1 MKRKLMLLMT
11 YLFIGIGLVNA
22 QISKVTG
29 HVTSEE
35 DGLPVV
41 GASILVKGTA
51 VGTVTDIDGNFTL
64 TNVPSSAKTLLISF
78 IGLQSQEVAVKPV
91 VKVVL
96 KSDAEV
102 LDEVVVTAY
111 GTSTKGSFTGSA
123 SVMKADKIEKRQVS
137 NVSNALAGAVAGV
150 QILSNNGQPGE
161 SAKVRIRGVGSIN
174 AGTDPLYVVDGVPYD
189 GDLSSI
195 NSADIES
202 MTVLKDAA
210 STALYGARGAN
221 GIIMITT
228 KKGTSGKARV
238 NFDAKWG
245 VNSRAVKNYD
255 VMTSPKNYMEK
266 AYEAIYNG
274 YTQTNGYPADIAHVQ
289 ANKTLLSNSGGGV
302 GYPVYT
308 VPAGQL
314 LIGSN
319 GMLNPNA
326 TLGYMTEYGN
336 WLTPDNWEDEMFQNK
351 LRQEYNINVAGGN
364 DKSTFYM
371 AFGYLDD
378 QGVIEGSGFT
388 RFSGRLKGDYKV
400 TDWLKVGANVNYINS
415 ESRYPGDQDSDHTA
429 SSGNAFYIANNIA
442 PIYPMYVRGE
452 DKQIMTLT
460 GRPVYDYGDGKSV
473 PGYSR
478 AFMQIANPAG
488 DLVYNKTNYMRDVF
502 NTNWFAELTPI
513 KGLTVSA
520 RFGLNVDNTRLNL
533 LNNPYM
539 GQSAEYNGEV
549 VQAAMRTY
557 GLDQQYVANYNFT
570 LQDIHHFDITAGYD
584 GYTYEY
590 TELSGQ
596 GQNLYDPESEF
607 VSNTID
613 KKNATGFKQTYAT
626 EGFFGRVNYSY
637 DDKYFGNVSYRRD
650 ASSRFSP
657 DNRWGDF
664 WAASV
669 AWMITREE
677 FMKNV
682 TWVNMLKLK
691 ASFGQQGNDD
701 LLLPAGKYIGNIHLE
716 KNFYPWMDQYSVM
729 GANGIFSDGT
739 LFAKGNK
746 DITWETSTSYNVGLE
761 FALFNNRLNGS
772 AEYFARKSSDMLYNK
787 PIAGSMGYTYI
798 PMNVGSMTNSG
809 FELDLSYQIFNRKN
823 FSWDVNFNATFVKN
837 KINELHPDLKGQL
850 IDGSSI
856 YEEGESM
863 YRMYLVKYAG
873 VDEETGEALYWA
885 KDKDGKE
892 YATANYSLAQTNKAG
907 TDNLMPKVYGGFGT
921 SIEAYGFDASIQLSY
936 QLGGQIYD
944 SGYRFMMA
952 GKGEGQNWHKDIY
965 NAWTPANTKTD
976 VPRLN
981 AQDSF
986 TNALSDRWL
995 ISSNYLSIN
1004 NITVGYT
1011 LPSNLVKKMF
1021 IEKLRV
1027 YFTADNVGLIAKRKG
1042 LDPRQSYTTSTNSLY
1057 SPIRTISGGISLTF

>member
-415 ESRYPGDQDSDHTA
+415 ESRYPGDQTNTA

-473 PGYSR
+473 REYSR

-613 KKNATGFKQTYAT
+613 KKNAAGFKQTYAT

-701 LLLPAGKYIGNIHLE
+701 LLLPAGKSVGGSQ

-873 VDEETGEALYWA
+873 VDEKTGEALYWA

>member
-1 MKRKLMLLMT
+1 MLPFAQL
-11 YLFIGIGLVNA
+11 LF
-22 QISKVTG
+22 
-29 HVTSEE
+29 
-35 DGLPVV
+35 
-41 GASILVKGTA
+41 
-51 VGTVTDIDGNFTL
+51 
-64 TNVPSSAKTLLISF
+64 PSSAKTLLISF

-274 YTQTNGYPADIAHVQ
+274 YTQINGYPADIAHVQ

-701 LLLPAGKYIGNIHLE
+701 LLLPAGKSVGGSQ

-850 IDGSSI
+850 IDGSNI

-873 VDEETGEALYWA
+873 VDEKTGEALYWA